1 MKTFKTEDHIVCNKC
16 GLKMTEHY
24 NGWNFH
30 HKGKHL
36 NTYEA
41 YELWNKFNDNDM
53 TFFKKH
59 VNSLLINPN
68 AMKY

>member
-1 MKTFKTEDHIVCNKC
+1 MATFKTQEHIVCSKC
-16 GLKMTEHY
+16 MLKITEHY

-30 HKGKHL
+30 HEGKPL

-41 YELWNKFNDNDM
+41 YDLWNKFNGNDM
-53 TFFKKH
+53 SFFKKH
-59 VNSLLINPN
+59 VNSLLINQN

>member
-1 MKTFKTEDHIVCNKC
+1 M
-16 GLKMTEHY
+16 LKITEHY
-24 NGWNFH
+24 NGWSFH

-41 YELWNKFNDNDM
+41 YELWNKFHDDDM

>member
-1 MKTFKTEDHIVCNKC
+1 MNIFKTQEHIVCSKC
-16 GLKMTEHY
+16 MLKITEHY
-24 NGWNFH
+24 NGWYFH
-30 HKGKHL
+30 QNDKTL

-53 TFFKKH
+53 AFFKKY

>member
-1 MKTFKTEDHIVCNKC
+1 MNTFKTEEHIVCNKC
-16 GLKMTEHY
+16 MLKITEHY

-30 HKGKHL
+30 HKGKPL

-41 YELWNKFNDNDM
+41 YELWNKFNANDIS
-53 TFFKKH
+53 FFKKY